1 MHAHRCV
8 GAFIWWAWGYGTAY
22 HTADGD
28 GNPFIGLPGKAHG
41 SVGWVLK
48 DESKSGAD
56 FVSWWFQCEPR
67 PCLHSAC
74 TLSPMRSHNPTLL
87 PLPQPFPPASRRV
100 RRHRGHHRLW
110 SDGRARAARCGP
122 GRANPTLANRT
133 LTLSLSLT
141 PNRTLTTD
149 RSLPPGAYVMYTTVI
164 TGLIYPVVVHW
175 VRTAKR
181 PLTSYKP
188 AQKLR
193 SDLTTIHNIP
203 LYTRRTMQVWDS
215 TGWASSYNPDAVL
228 GGAIDFGGS
237 GHTLCYP
244 NPSPPVYPH
253 PQAPLN

>member
-87 PLPQPFPPASRRV
+87 PLPQPLPPAPRRV

-110 SDGRARAARCGP
+110 SDGRARAAKP
-122 GRANPTLANRT
+122 
-133 LTLSLSLT
+133 
-141 PNRTLTTD
+141 
-149 RSLPPGAYVMYTTVI
+149 YIVYTTVI
-164 TGLIYPVVVHW
+164 TGLIYPVIVHW
-175 VRTAKR
+175 VRQQE
-181 PLTSYKP
+181 L
-188 AQKLR
+188 
-193 SDLTTIHNIP
+193 SDHSP
-203 LYTRRTMQVWDS
+203 H
-215 TGWASSYNPDAVL
+215 
-228 GGAIDFGGS
+228 GGS
-237 GHTLCYP
+237 GWLWAAQHI
-244 NPSPPVYPH
+244 
-253 PQAPLN
+253 QG

>member
-1 MHAHRCV
+1 MLCDRRGSACLRPARSESRTRATSCSRTCSTRAPSPPPPLPLSPHRERAEPTVPRGMHAHRCV

-122 GRANPTLANRT
+122 GRANPTLPNQTRT
-133 LTLSLSLT
+133 
-141 PNRTLTTD
+141 
-149 RSLPPGAYVMYTTVI
+149 
-164 TGLIYPVVVHW
+164 
-175 VRTAKR
+175 
-181 PLTSYKP
+181 
-188 AQKLR
+188 
-193 SDLTTIHNIP
+193 
-203 LYTRRTMQVWDS
+203 
-215 TGWASSYNPDAVL
+215 
-228 GGAIDFGGS
+228 
-237 GHTLCYP
+237 HT
-244 NPSPPVYPH
+244 SPPHLLETDILKRTQYNA
-253 PQAPLN
+253 QLQ